1 MDRWWRSVGTVGRIV
16 FVVFATVS
24 IYALSTL
31 AVKLF
36 DSRRQRE
43 DPEQPPPQPLPPEQ
57 VPAYRLYSERQ
68 VLLTTALFSPL
79 AGGVLLWANLRKLRQ
94 RGSAWLALLY
104 GPALTACFV
113 GLAVVVAQGESLPTR
128 RV

>member
-1 MDRWWRSVGTVGRIV
+1 MDTWWRSVGTVGRIV

-57 VPAYRLYSERQ
+57 DRKSTRLNSSH
-68 VLLTTALFSPL
+68 T
-79 AGGVLLWANLRKLRQ
+79 
-94 RGSAWLALLY
+94 
-104 GPALTACFV
+104 
-113 GLAVVVAQGESLPTR
+113 
-128 RV
+128 